1 MARFDLIIR
10 SVCANKTMKLT
21 AIDRERIRKMR
32 ETLERPHFP
41 RWNKDVVR
49 QINVSDGTTLGAIE
63 RGRKLDL
70 GLRTGQ
76 IELTQ
81 ESFDKAGLQ
90 IPLGLGKKYLELST
104 HRATCEKAPLYRDQR
119 RYGTRKGE
127 QTIVDEIRKLAA
139 EGKSFRDIAETL
151 NADGTLPR
159 EGKWHHTKISRILE
173 HAEHGVKPQPCTCR
187 MFRNDWVPP
196 RKWSICWEILQL
208 TDRTFEAM
216 RKSVDGNFYD
226 ITIHDIRLFRRSRFF
241 QPPPARQ
248 VAPRPTGPFI
258 NRIILGDCL
267 DVLLQLPT
275 GSVSCVVTSPP
286 YGNSEN
292 NTLENAKW
300 TTQNGRLSGWRR
312 SGQR

>member
-1 MARFDLIIR
+1 
-10 SVCANKTMKLT
+10 MKLT

-32 ETLERPHFP
+32 ETLEHPHFL
-41 RWNKDVVR
+41 RWNKNVVH

-81 ESFDKAGLQ
+81 ASFDKTGLQ
-90 IPLGLGKKYLELST
+90 IPLGLGKKYLELAT
-104 HRATCEKAPLYRDQR
+104 HRSTCEKGPLYRDQR
-119 RYGTRKGE
+119 RYGTGKGE
-127 QTIVDEIRKLAA
+127 QAIVDQIRKLAA
-139 EGKSFRDIAETL
+139 EGKSFRDIARTL
-151 NADGTLPR
+151 NADDPNSPR
-159 EGKWHHTKISRILE
+159 EGEWHHTKISRILE
-173 HAEHGVKPQPCTCR
+173 QAEQGKKLQPCTCR
-187 MFRNDWVPP
+187 MFRYDWVPP

-216 RKSVDGNFYD
+216 RKSLDGNFYD

-248 VAPRPTGPFI
+248 VEPRPTGPFV
-258 NRIILGDCL
+258 NRILCGDCL

-275 GSVSCVVTSPP
+275 GSVSCVV
-286 YGNSEN
+286 GDIKAIRIFRC
-292 NTLENAKW
+292 NT
-300 TTQNGRLSGWRR
+300 
-312 SGQR
+312 